1 MSVMDLTLARHL
13 LSRQGVAGYRNDP
26 VPRFVDAE
34 PAVLALTAAL
44 ARVTA
49 LVPYLTAT
57 VNPAELV
64 PSEMRPGPRVPDDG
78 ELVSCQAL
86 IDDPAWLGQIIRSTG
101 PSIGTDDPVVAAS
114 IFVQGYSYRV
124 LTLTLASLFASGLV
138 PDASAPRLAI
148 GLSSGWPSLVA
159 FSGPRVMIIDVDI
172 AALPTDSDT
181 ITDAFRFVVDTTIDS
196 HLGPLIQSVRTGIGV
211 PLGERLLWG
220 NVTASAAT
228 AFRTMQGCL
237 GPFVEPLAD
246 CFFALVPPP
255 MRGLGSFLIVESG
268 SRRGWFWERTN
279 CCLVDRL
286 PGAVRCAD
294 CSLTPAPD
302 RRSAYRESLAPS

>member
-1 MSVMDLTLARHL
+1 
-13 LSRQGVAGYRNDP
+13 

-34 PAVLALTAAL
+34 PAVRALTEAL

-49 LVPYLTAT
+49 LIPYLTAGVDPT
-57 VNPAELV
+57 EPVL
-64 PSEMRPGPRVPDDG
+64 SEMPPEGRLPHDG
-78 ELVSCQAL
+78 ELVTGRAL
-86 IDDPAWLGQIIRSTG
+86 IDDPAWLGRIIRSTG

-114 IFVQGYSYRV
+114 LYVQGYSYRV
-124 LTLTLASLFASGLV
+124 LTLTLASLFAAGLV

-159 FSGPRVMIIDVDI
+159 FPAPRVLVIDADM
-172 AALPTDSDT
+172 ATLPTDSDT
-181 ITDAFRFVVDTTIDS
+181 ITDAFRFVVDTTIDA
-196 HLGPLIQSVRTGIGV
+196 HLGPLLHSVRAGIGV

-220 NVTASAAT
+220 NVAASAAT
-228 AFRTMQGCL
+228 AFRTVQGCL

-246 CFFALVPPP
+246 AFFSLVPPS
-255 MRGLGSFLIVESG
+255 MQGLGSFLVVENG

-286 PGAVRCAD
+286 PAVPRCAD

-302 RRSAYRESLAPS
+302 RRRAYFDSLVPS

>member
-1 MSVMDLTLARHL
+1 
-13 LSRQGVAGYRNDP
+13 
-26 VPRFVDAE
+26 VPRFLDAE

-57 VNPAELV
+57 VNPPELR
-64 PSEMRPGPRVPDDG
+64 PSEFRPGHQVPADG
-78 ELVSCQAL
+78 ELLACQAL
-86 IDDPAWLGQIIRSTG
+86 IDDPAWLGRVIRSTG

-114 IFVQGYSYRV
+114 IYVQGYSYRI
-124 LTLTLASLFASGLV
+124 LTLAVASLFVSGLV
-138 PDASAPRLAI
+138 PDASPPRLAI

-159 FSGPRVMIIDVDI
+159 FTGPRVMILDADI
-172 AALPTDSDT
+172 ATLPTDSAT
-181 ITDAFRFVVDTTIDS
+181 ITDAFRFVVDTAIDA
-196 HLGPLIQSVRTGIGV
+196 HLGPLLQSVRTGIGV

-246 CFFALVPPP
+246 SFFALVPPS
-255 MRGLGSFLIVESG
+255 MEGLGSFLVVENG

-286 PGAVRCAD
+286 PGAVRCSD

-302 RRSAYRESLAPS
+302 RRRAYFESLTPS

>member
-1 MSVMDLTLARHL
+1 
-13 LSRQGVAGYRNDP
+13 
-26 VPRFVDAE
+26 VPRFLEAE
-34 PAVLALTAAL
+34 PAVLALTTAL

-57 VNPAELV
+57 VN
-64 PSEMRPGPRVPDDG
+64 RPDDG
-78 ELVSCQAL
+78 EPVSGQAL
-86 IDDPAWLGQIIRSTG
+86 IDDPDRLGRIISSTG

-114 IFVQGYSYRV
+114 LYVQGYSYRV
-124 LTLTLASLFASGLV
+124 LTLTLASLFVAGLV

-148 GLSSGWPSLVA
+148 GLSRGWPSLVT
-159 FSGPRVMIIDVDI
+159 FTGPRVLIIDADI
-172 AALPTDSDT
+172 AALPTDSST
-181 ITDAFRFVVDTTIDS
+181 ITDAFRFVVDTAIDA
-196 HLGPLIQSVRTGIGV
+196 HLRPLLRSVRTGIGV

-228 AFRTMQGCL
+228 AFRTVQGCL

-246 CFFALVPPP
+246 RFFALAPPE
-255 MRGLGSFLIVESG
+255 MTGLGSFLVVENG

-302 RRSAYRESLAPS
+302 RRLAYRESLAPS

>member
-1 MSVMDLTLARHL
+1 
-13 LSRQGVAGYRNDP
+13 
-26 VPRFVDAE
+26 VPRLVDAE

-49 LVPYLTAT
+49 LVPYLTAS
-57 VNPAELV
+57 VNP
-64 PSEMRPGPRVPDDG
+64 PDHG
-78 ELVSCQAL
+78 ELVSGRSL
-86 IDDPAWLGQIIRSTG
+86 IDDPDRLGGIIRSTG

-114 IFVQGYSYRV
+114 IYVQGYAYRV

-159 FSGPRVMIIDVDI
+159 FTGPRVLIIDADI
-172 AALPTDSDT
+172 TTLPTDSST
-181 ITDAFRFVVDTTIDS
+181 ITDAFRFVVDTAIDA
-196 HLGPLIQSVRTGIGV
+196 HLGPLLHSVRTGIGV

-220 NVTASAAT
+220 NVAASAAT

-237 GPFVEPLAD
+237 GEVVEPLGER
-246 CFFALVPPP
+246 FFALAPPE
-255 MRGLGSFLIVESG
+255 MRGLGSFLVVENG
-268 SRRGWFWERTN
+268 SRRGWFWERTS

-294 CSLTPAPD
+294 CSLTPAPV
-302 RRSAYRESLAPS
+302 RRAAYRESLAPS